1 MKNLNVRLDEVRD
14 KGILDYLTGKGNI
27 SQYIRDLIV
36 KDMSKGPG
44 VSATILSKIEQLDNR
59 IIELKHA
66 IDSLRG

>member
-36 KDMSKGPG
+36 KDMSKSPG

-66 IDSLRG
+66 IDSLRD